1 MASYAHLVD
10 HLPSLWRPQQGDR
23 TLLAEWLAAVGQ
35 AFDGAA
41 ADTQHVLR
49 AHWADTAD
57 AAVWDAHYSALRRER
72 GQGAP
77 STQDPQDRRE
87 LQRYPYITDLA
98 RLAGLLDLPPWR
110 DPASLRETVEEYR
123 QRVADVL
130 AAYNAG
136 LTTVAALRRLVDAA
150 LPEDMAAPL
159 FAQRGRFAI
168 EEPVA
173 LARSVLPLTAPP
185 TVQEGDQVGPL
196 ARFAFASDGTPGF
209 VIAGVAATAPSGA
222 TVAPMVERYTP
233 GAAVKGIAVAY
244 TGTLAPGQALRLL
257 PSRRSW
263 LLRGAALSASADE
276 TPDNAAR
283 DPSANGPWVNAATL
297 AAGSLTRV
305 SGAADGTLW
314 AIQHDEPVWRVQR
327 FDGAAF
333 AAVETDVPAGPF
345 HALLCQ
351 GDSAWLGTDAGLF
364 RCPLWP
370 VAEPRRWAAVPGVAG
385 AVRALQAEVG
395 SDGLRAAGAQGLWVL
410 GADGTVI
417 EQRHA
422 TLDLVAYR
430 VDGPCE
436 WLATASALFTHRQ
449 GKTWRFDGAA
459 VSEHLAD
466 WVVSTADNA
475 QASPLPNVRSLAT
488 TPDGSLWLA
497 TDDGLARWAVA
508 DDGTTRLEGF
518 PDLVPGA
525 VQGLQVDQR
534 GMLWVS
540 TGVGLFRYDGRDLA
554 QHDVDN
560 GLWLPHGAADTA
572 YPGNS
577 AGNSADNTRA
587 EPRGHWRYDRAGS
600 RWLRFDGRRFA
611 PSTLAVRSQAFA
623 PVTDVLQRPAL
634 RAELGSFDGSV
645 FQASG
650 PVPAGK
656 LRLRIKPAEDRIVD
670 GVAPYLPPPVAGG
683 AWRYLQLADNPTPP
697 AEGRPWW
704 STEGQLFPLPQR
716 RAAVPGHHRSDPT
729 RFDGDALFGEGQF
742 DQSVFVYPPSAR
754 LWALPPS
761 TPALGIRVRLLLAD
775 PAQPID
781 PALALRVW
789 QLIARARPAGIA
801 LQLMAEGQVLY
812 PKEST
817 S

>member
-1 MASYAHLVD
+1 MASYDQLID
-10 HLPSLWRPQQGDR
+10 RLPSLWRPQPGDR

-35 AFDGAA
+35 AFDGAT
-41 ADTQHVLR
+41 ADAQHVLR

-57 AAVWDAHYSALRRER
+57 AAVWDAHYTALRRER

-77 STQDPQDRRE
+77 SAKDPQDRRE
-87 LQRYPYITDLA
+87 IQRYPYILDLA

-123 QRVADVL
+123 QRLADVL
-130 AAYNAG
+130 SAYNAG

-159 FAQRGRFAI
+159 PAQRGRFAI

-173 LARSVLPLTAPP
+173 LQRNALPLTAPP

-196 ARFAFASDGTPGF
+196 ARFTFASDGTPGF
-209 VIAGVAATAPSGA
+209 VIAGVVATTPSGA
-222 TVAPMVERYTP
+222 TAAPMVERYTP
-233 GAAVKGIAVAY
+233 AASVKGIGVAY

-257 PSRRSW
+257 PTRRTW
-263 LLRGAALSASADE
+263 LLREGGLWVSADE

-283 DPSANGPWVNAATL
+283 DPSANGPWFEAANL
-297 AAGSLTRV
+297 AAGRLTRV

-314 AIQHDEPVWRVQR
+314 AIQHDEPAWRVQR
-327 FDGAAF
+327 FDGSAF
-333 AAVETDVPAGPF
+333 AAVEADAPAGPF

-370 VAEPRRWAAVPGVAG
+370 VAGPRRWAAVPGVTG
-385 AVRALQAEVG
+385 AVRALQAEPG
-395 SDGLRAAGAQGLWVL
+395 SEGLRAAGAQGVWRL
-410 GADGTVI
+410 GADGTVL

-430 VDGPCE
+430 ADGPSE
-436 WLATASALFTHRQ
+436 WLATTTALFTHRQ

-466 WVVSTADNA
+466 WVVGTPDNT
-475 QASPLPNVRSLAT
+475 QASPLPTVRGIAG

-497 TDDGLARWAVA
+497 TDDGLARWLVA
-508 DDGTTRLEGF
+508 DNGTTRLEAF
-518 PDLVPGA
+518 PDLVGGALPG
-525 VQGLQVDQR
+525 LTLDER
-534 GMLWVS
+534 GMLWVAADA
-540 TGVGLFRYDGRDLA
+540 GLFRFDGRDLA
-554 QHDVDN
+554 QHDFD
-560 GLWLPHGAADTA
+560 GQRWLPHGEAEMA
-572 YPGNS
+572 YL
-577 AGNSADNTRA
+577 DDTRA
-587 EPRGHWRYDRAGS
+587 EPRGHWRYDRADS

-611 PSTLAVRSQAFA
+611 PSTLPLRSEAFA
-623 PVTDVLQRPAL
+623 PVADVLLRPAL

-650 PVPAGK
+650 PVPAGQ

-683 AWRYLQLADNPTPP
+683 GWRYLQRVDSPTPP
-697 AEGRPWW
+697 AQGRPWW

-716 RAAVPGHHRSDPT
+716 SAAVPGHHRSDQDS
-729 RFDGDALFGEGQF
+729 FDGDAFFGEGQF

-781 PALALRVW
+781 PALAERVW
-789 QLIARARPAGIA
+789 QLIARARPAGIP
-801 LQLMAEGQVLY
+801 LQLMAEGQILY
-812 PKEST
+812 PKESA